1 MGDTSDIPGNKTY
14 RRENP
19 RSRANY
25 DLCMQ
30 RQTAAD
36 VPTQGEHEAFISELG
51 NNNDKAASN
60 RSYERMEDRY
70 YSLLV
75 FSSLRLRAKACHRK
89 LRRIFLTQ
97 YYLGRYC

>member
-1 MGDTSDIPGNKTY
+1 MSDTSDIPGNKTY
-14 RRENP
+14 RKENP

-60 RSYERMEDRY
+60 RSYERTEDRY